1 MGRRPTVAEA
11 FQELMGEL
19 SAAQAPPSLDA
30 RQLRRA
36 YTRRVFA
43 IHPDRARVLGRKPSE
58 LEDELKS
65 VNLAYQ
71 VLLEQVTNPRRTAA
85 RDSSGSREARARSRG
100 QDAATGAQERSQRA
114 SSGHHWR
121 GRLPKRELPF
131 GEYLYYAHHIS
142 WSSLVDALAWQK
154 RQRPMVGEL
163 AREQGLLDG
172 FAIAHIH
179 QARGRH
185 ERFGACAVRLGYLS
199 ERELRSLLAH
209 QFSSQD
215 RIGHYFVRS
224 GQLAAERVESF
235 AHAHQQHNASVAG
248 SSA

>member
-1 MGRRPTVAEA
+1 
-11 FQELMGEL
+11 MGEVCT
-19 SAAQAPPSLDA
+19 AQTPLDA

-36 YTRRVFA
+36 YTRRVFS
-43 IHPDRARVLGRKPSE
+43 IHPDRARVLGRKPNE
-58 LEDELKS
+58 LEAELKS

-71 VLLEQVTNPRRTAA
+71 VLLEQVTKPRRGA
-85 RDSSGSREARARSRG
+85 SSETREQRTRARS
-100 QDAATGAQERSQRA
+100 QDAATRTRERTQRA
-114 SSGHHWR
+114 SSSHRWR

-185 ERFGACAVRLGYLS
+185 ERFGACAVRLGYIS
-199 ERELRSLLAH
+199 ERELRSVLAH
-209 QFSSQD
+209 QFSNQD
-215 RIGHYFVRS
+215 RIGHYFVHS

-235 AHAHQQHNASVAG
+235 AHDHQQHNASVAG
-248 SSA
+248 GST